1 MAKPTFSVLYDYI
14 HSHSIYMKVG
24 GEQYNLFSQIFRAT
38 ILKVANGPPEHV
50 PSIGFAKSEKSA
62 SDLAPGGLYR
72 LKYRKFFQNERHV

>member
-1 MAKPTFSVLYDYI
+1 MQKRKKTVFHVGLYD
-14 HSHSIYMKVG
+14 
-24 GEQYNLFSQIFRAT
+24 LFSQIFRAT

>member
-1 MAKPTFSVLYDYI
+1 MSDSAIYDTL
-14 HSHSIYMKVG
+14 G
-24 GEQYNLFSQIFRAT
+24 ELGEQYDLFSQIFRAT

-72 LKYRKFFQNERHV
+72 LKYRKFFQKERHV